1 MLTQPYVADACSGRF
16 PKPRVFSEN
25 FHALLFPKDPLARS
39 LASSLPPAR
48 VFVEGIDAYTLEEMT
63 IFSSYLA
70 SIHGLC
76 YTLLVRP
83 PQPYILP
90 TPKSLPY
97 TQNPKKV

>member
-1 MLTQPYVADACSGRF
+1 MLTQPYVEDACSGRF

-39 LASSLPPAR
+39 LASSLPPAL

-70 SIHGLC
+70 SIHGLHRTAKGSALDVG
-76 YTLLVRP
+76 YAN
-83 PQPYILP
+83 PQLDARIR
-90 TPKSLPY
+90 KGSAR
-97 TQNPKKV
+97 